1 MEREREGSKLQ
12 YIDWFQ
18 KGLHRYWI
26 DHFLFWKLY
35 LHDKDTR
42 NSLIQNILDI
52 SSRLLQFIFYV
63 IIFAIRFTLFTFP
76 AIFLARSLGLCSWP
90 SPLSLALL
98 HFVYTEDRS
107 LETSGALFHTHIDHH
122 QQSIHGFRF
131 CCFVGGEKFLGEW
144 LATKRLVSSKNLPL
158 I

>member
-107 LETSGALFHTHIDHH
+107 LESSGALFYTHPQILTNNRYM
-122 QQSIHGFRF
+122 GFDF
-131 CCFVGGEKFLGEW
+131 AVFLVTKSFWENDW
-144 LATKRLVSSKNLPL
+144 LQKGW
-158 I
+158 